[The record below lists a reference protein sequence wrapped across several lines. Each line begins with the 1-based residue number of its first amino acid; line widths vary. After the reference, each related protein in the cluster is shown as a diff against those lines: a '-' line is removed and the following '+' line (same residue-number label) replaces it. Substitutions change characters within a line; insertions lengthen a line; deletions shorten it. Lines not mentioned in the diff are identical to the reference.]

1 MRMIFLINFSV
12 IQKNYVMACPTM
24 KIIAKGKHGTWTTG
38 PGTKEAAK
46 KGRLLVR
53 TKYSVKKLIMNNL
66 NYIKISTQ

>member
-1 MRMIFLINFSV
+1 MIFFDKFLSYTKKLRNGLSYY
-12 IQKNYVMACPTM
+12 QKHTNM
-24 KIIAKGKHGTWTTG
+24 G

-53 TKYSVKKLIMNNL
+53 TKYSVKKLIMNIL